1 MWRSCISPRYIE
13 KQSCGPSVSMHYF
26 LFPHLESKV
35 ILTPIIMW
43 RQGPAL
49 VSFYTA
55 CGLYSFPTLPSYIR
69 SNLNFENVKIG
80 FRLSYTKENCVDLLA
95 LFLFPGLCINRLNF
109 RKHVNTK
116 WYYVQQLD
124 ITSLSYRGK
133 SYTYKIHLYVRECC
147 M

>member
-13 KQSCGPSVSMHYF
+13 RQPCGPSVSMHYF
-26 LFPHLESKV
+26 LFLHLESKA

-43 RQGPAL
+43 RQGLAL

-55 CGLYSFPTLPSYIR
+55 CGLYSFLALPSYIR
-69 SNLNFENVKIG
+69 SNLNFEHVKIG

-109 RKHVNTK
+109 KKHVNTK